1 MCVNNTRMYLVKK
14 TDMDVCLFFFRL
26 WNIPSISSC
35 FFFLT
40 KNNFKNAESN
50 GRRLAPASSPYLA
63 APSGGTNR

>member
-14 TDMDVCLFFFRL
+14 TDMDVCLFFFVCGL
-26 WNIPSISSC
+26 FHQFLLV

-40 KNNFKNAESN
+40 KNNLKNAESN
-50 GRRLAPASSPYLA
+50 GRRLAAASSPYLA